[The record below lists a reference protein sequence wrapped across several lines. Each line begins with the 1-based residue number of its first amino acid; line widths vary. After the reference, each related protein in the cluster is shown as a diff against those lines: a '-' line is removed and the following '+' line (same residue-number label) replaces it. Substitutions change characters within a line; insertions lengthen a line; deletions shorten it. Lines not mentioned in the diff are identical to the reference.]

1 MSSNPSNKGPVAERV
16 DPPLEFRRSL
26 YELVDR
32 HVNDERTPGEV
43 MLCLATLC
51 IVNGMDPEQASDA
64 FNEVFAD
71 VYRSLKHL
79 TMNPLAQVV
88 RDEA

>member
-1 MSSNPSNKGPVAERV
+1 MSAKLPAAQRV
-16 DPPLEFRRSL
+16 DPPLEFRRAL
-26 YELVDR
+26 YELVEG
-32 HVNDERTPGEV
+32 HVDDERTPGEI

-51 IVNGMDPEQASDA
+51 IVNGMDPEQATQA

-71 VYRSLKHL
+71 VYRSLNHM

-88 RDEA
+88 REEA